1 MGKGE
6 IMPNRVV
13 CDSNK
18 TCFANGIDL
27 EEKLAFLSCFLIVLS
42 LKRNQIFYQ
51 QWRENEAQVFL
62 GKLVAPQPQPRQGR
76 DTNEKL

>member
-27 EEKLAFLSCFLIVLS
+27 EEKLAFFILFPHSFILEKESNFLPAVA
-42 LKRNQIFYQ
+42 
-51 QWRENEAQVFL
+51 NEAQVFL

-76 DTNEKL
+76 DTNKKL